1 MTATLGRWRATYTP
15 GEWVVLSGPTSL
27 VVLEPPTREWA
38 ALINTLWDQVVASS
52 SITDLA
58 SLLATCKMDQLPTF
72 GAFFWT
78 ADGMRSLVRGQ
89 ISVIDLATGK
99 VVADGNGIQTWTEVG
114 LAGVEQVR
122 VDLAH
127 EGDATLLE
135 LPLVVGAVRASSVV
149 LDASEGVQVRS
160 PQGQPTAA
168 EVGDDQSEA
177 SAEASSEPSTEPLP
191 EVVASAS
198 AEPTQGPLEFADEAE
213 AAAPTPQT
221 VELSATE
228 IAALANAETEF
239 MPSPFDE
246 PAADTEPD
254 IAEPDVAESEVPG
267 GYAAPQKL
275 EDAVALNLA
284 GEDAADLVPPPA
296 ARSEASPHSAEPAI
310 LAVLCPNGH
319 ASPPDATSCRVCGG
333 AVGTQ
338 GPQLVGPPVLA
349 VLRASTG
356 TSAEVDRTVLIG
368 RAPSSDRSSSQTP
381 RLMTVPSPNHDISRT
396 HLEVS
401 PDDWQVVVT
410 DLNSTNGTILVPPGA
425 GDGQQLAPG
434 ERIPVQVGSVME
446 LGDGVSVLIDF
457 PQ

>member
-168 EVGDDQSEA
+168 ERRGRPIRGIRRGIQRA
-177 SAEASSEPSTEPLP
+177 IHR
-191 EVVASAS
+191 
-198 AEPTQGPLEFADEAE
+198 
-213 AAAPTPQT
+213 TP
-221 VELSATE
+221 
-228 IAALANAETEF
+228 
-239 MPSPFDE
+239 
-246 PAADTEPD
+246 
-254 IAEPDVAESEVPG
+254 
-267 GYAAPQKL
+267 
-275 EDAVALNLA
+275 
-284 GEDAADLVPPPA
+284 
-296 ARSEASPHSAEPAI
+296 AR
-310 LAVLCPNGH
+310 
-319 ASPPDATSCRVCGG
+319 
-333 AVGTQ
+333 
-338 GPQLVGPPVLA
+338 
-349 VLRASTG
+349 
-356 TSAEVDRTVLIG
+356 G
-368 RAPSSDRSSSQTP
+368 RG
-381 RLMTVPSPNHDISRT
+381 IC
-396 HLEVS
+396 
-401 PDDWQVVVT
+401 
-410 DLNSTNGTILVPPGA
+410 
-425 GDGQQLAPG
+425 
-434 ERIPVQVGSVME
+434 ER
-446 LGDGVSVLIDF
+446 
-457 PQ
+457 